1 MFLPRC
7 NPLGLPNPLGMGPM
21 AMAGTAMG
29 GMAMLAGIGPFL
41 AGIGVGAGIVG
52 GAMLARKAMD
62 RRSGWRDEPSDT
74 LSDLPDEG
82 EATVPANPI

>member
-7 NPLGLPNPLGMGPM
+7 NPLGLPGPM
-21 AMAGTAMG
+21 TMAGTAMG
-29 GMAMLAGIGPFL
+29 GMAVLAGIGPFL

-52 GAMLARKAMD
+52 AACLARKAMKG
-62 RRSGWRDEPSDT
+62 RSGWRDEPVET

-82 EATVPANPI
+82 EPSPVANPL

>member
-7 NPLGLPNPLGMGPM
+7 NPL

-29 GMAMLAGIGPFL
+29 GMAVLAGIGPFL

-52 GAMLARKAMD
+52 GACLARRAMRKRSEWRED
-62 RRSGWRDEPSDT
+62 RGDVAATDT
-74 LSDLPDEG
+74 LPDEG
-82 EATVPANPI
+82 EPLPGANPI

>member
-7 NPLGLPNPLGMGPM
+7 NPFGLPGPM
-21 AMAGTAMG
+21 TVAGTAMG
-29 GMAMLAGIGPFL
+29 GMAVLAGIGPFL

-52 GAMLARKAMD
+52 GAILARKAME

-74 LSDLPDEG
+74 LGDLPDEG
-82 EATVPANPI
+82 GSPVVANPV

>member
-7 NPLGLPNPLGMGPM
+7 NPLGLPMGPM
-21 AMAGTAMG
+21 TMAGTAMG
-29 GMAMLAGIGPFL
+29 GMAVLAGIGPFL
-41 AGIGVGAGIVG
+41 AGIGIGAGIVG
-52 GAMLARKAMD
+52 GAVLARKAMQ

>member
-7 NPLGLPNPLGMGPM
+7 NPL

-29 GMAMLAGIGPFL
+29 GMAVLAGVGPFL

-52 GAMLARKAMD
+52 GAILARKAMG
-62 RRSGWRDEPSDT
+62 RRSGWRDEPGAPTAD
-74 LSDLPDEG
+74 DLPDEG
-82 EATVPANPI
+82 EALPAANPI

>member
-7 NPLGLPNPLGMGPM
+7 TPFGLPGPM
-21 AMAGTAMG
+21 TMAGTAMG

-52 GAMLARKAMD
+52 GAVLARKAME
-62 RRSGWRDEPSDT
+62 RRSGWRDDPVSDT
-74 LSDLPDEG
+74 LAPDLPDEG
-82 EATVPANPI
+82 DAAPIANPL